1 MSLFM
6 FIAGS
11 ILAGCLIG
19 VGVSAYREGNR
30 EAACAWAICSVA
42 FLSSS
47 IRHLTEFLKNS

>member
-19 VGVSAYREGNR
+19 VGVSAYREGNK

-42 FLSSS
+42 FLSMSM
-47 IRHLTEFLKNS
+47 RHLLNFLKSS